1 MRAVNNFII
10 MNESVEE
17 KKTSAGLILTADES
31 EEMRYGKGIVHKVG
45 DKVVAV
51 QEGDTIYFDK
61 RQGHQVR
68 LEGVLYG
75 VIREADV
82 VVIL

>member
-1 MRAVNNFII
+1 MKAVGSYILI
-10 MNESVEE
+10 REPYEE
-17 KKTSAGLILTADES
+17 KKSKSGLILTGS
-31 EEMRYGKGIVHKVG
+31 EGSEMRYGKGVVLTVG

-51 QEGDTIYFDK
+51 KEGDEIYFDK

-68 LEGVLYG
+68 LEGELVG
-75 VIREADV
+75 VIREGDV